1 MFSPIPAAWRAAAAL
16 VVLAGYALLSN
27 WLMAHAP
34 EHPWTVA
41 LLFGPLLLAVAAM
54 GWQRRLW
61 WTLVACAALLAVF
74 ALLVVRGGVTNL
86 EHLYV
91 MQHGGIH
98 LALAWSFAI
107 TLRAGHKPL
116 ITTMAEGVHRR
127 LGQDFPP
134 ALALYTRGLTQL
146 WVGYFVTMIALSAL
160 LYALTSWAWWSLY
173 CTVLTPLSVAALF
186 LSEYGWRYRRH
197 PEFPRVSIQ
206 AVVQA
211 WRQTGRSQVVP

>member
-1 MFSPIPAAWRAAAAL
+1 MFAPNAAAWRAAAA
-16 VVLAGYALLSN
+16 VVALAGYALLSN

-41 LLFGPLLLAVAAM
+41 LLSGPLVLAVAAM

-61 WTLVACAALLAVF
+61 WTLVACVALLAGL
-74 ALLVVRGGVTNL
+74 ALLVLRGGVTDL

-91 MQHGGIH
+91 LQHGGIH
-98 LALAWSFAI
+98 LALAWSVGL

-134 ALALYTRGLTQL
+134 ALALYTRRLTQV
-146 WVGYFVTMIALSAL
+146 WVGYFLAMTLLSAL
-160 LYALTSWAWWSLY
+160 LYALTSWPWWSLF
-173 CTVLTPLSVAALF
+173 CTVLSPLSVATLF
-186 LSEYGWRYRRH
+186 VAEYLWRYHRH
-197 PEFPRVSIQ
+197 PEFPRASIQ
-206 AVVQA
+206 AVLQA
-211 WRQTGRSQVVP
+211 WRQTRRSGVVP

>member
-1 MFSPIPAAWRAAAAL
+1 MSAPHAAAWRAAVALLAL
-16 VVLAGYALLSN
+16 VGYGLLSN

-41 LLFGPLLLAVAAM
+41 LLFGPLLLAVAAL

-61 WTLVACAALLAVF
+61 WTLAACAALLA
-74 ALLVVRGGVTNL
+74 ALGLLVQRGGVTDL

-91 MQHGGIH
+91 LQHGGIH
-98 LALAWSFAI
+98 LALAWSFAT

-116 ITTMAEGVHRR
+116 ITALAEGVHRR
-127 LGQDFPP
+127 LGQDFPH
-134 ALALYTRGLTQL
+134 ALTLYTRGLTQL
-146 WVGYFVTMIALSAL
+146 WTAYFLAMIPLSAL
-160 LYALTSWAWWSLY
+160 LYALASWAWWSLF
-173 CTVLTPLSVAALF
+173 CTVLTPLSVATLF
-186 LSEYGWRYRRH
+186 VTETLWRYRRH

-211 WRQTGRSQVVP
+211 WQQTGRSGLVP